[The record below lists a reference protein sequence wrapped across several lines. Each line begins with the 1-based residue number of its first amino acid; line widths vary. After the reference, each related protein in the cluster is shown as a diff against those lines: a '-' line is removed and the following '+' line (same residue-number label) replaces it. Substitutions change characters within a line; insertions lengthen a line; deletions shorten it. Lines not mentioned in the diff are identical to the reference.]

1 MPVVSWSYPLLR
13 FRWCPFRWGA
23 READLAMQ
31 SLLLLMAGIAFYRA
45 SPKPRLFAQVCL
57 SIWPLLL
64 RGKKGV
70 DDELL
75 VGCRGWHCGRV
86 TQLVQRLLLCV
97 CVCVREIVCM
107 CGWVYVCVSVKR
119 RKRERVCSNGTLW
132 HWRVWERW
140 QSSLTSGFFCSVNGN
155 VVFRQMAGSTT
166 PSFGVIDISMPNN
179 SNFETET

>member
-97 CVCVREIVCM
+97 CVRACVWERSCACVGVCM
-107 CGWVYVCVSVKR
+107 CVCQCEEEKERESLLKWYVMALACVRAVTEFANLRLFLLCQRQR
-119 RKRERVCSNGTLW
+119 RIPANG
-132 HWRVWERW
+132 
-140 QSSLTSGFFCSVNGN
+140 G
-155 VVFRQMAGSTT
+155 
-166 PSFGVIDISMPNN
+166 
-179 SNFETET
+179 